1 LKQISDSSKL
11 LFQASL
17 YPDDRILVTGASGWF
32 GQTAIALLADT
43 DLPTFFVGSS
53 TRNVDV
59 LGVTAQIRRMNINEI
74 KAFEPTLVLD
84 FAFQTREFIQEVGIQ
99 SYRLTNDALTRAAL
113 EIIELPTVRRA
124 IVCSSGAAVYPV
136 DAALV
141 PYEAN
146 PYGHLKRRAEKQ
158 FEEFSISSGKNI
170 ICLRPW
176 SVSGPQTTK
185 PLSFA
190 FSSFIEQA
198 RRSTQIK
205 VDSEKQVFRRYTSVS
220 DLIALGLAQTL
231 KLDYPYGVLN
241 SGGEL
246 VDLVTLA
253 NRISQLSGRA
263 IEVVSEIEN
272 ELPIDNY
279 HSDGLSWKLACDLF
293 SFESENLDSQ
303 ILRSLKFQR
312 KSFE

>member
-1 LKQISDSSKL
+1 M
-11 LFQASL
+11 
-17 YPDDRILVTGASGWF
+17 TGGSGWF
-32 GQTAIALLADT
+32 GQTAIALLAGT
-43 DLPTFFVGSS
+43 GLPTLFVGSS
-53 TRNVDV
+53 TRIVDV
-59 LGVTAQIRRMNINEI
+59 LGVTAQVKSLNLNEI

-84 FAFQTREFIQEVGIQ
+84 FAFQTREFIKQVGIE
-99 SYRLTNDALTRAAL
+99 SYLQTNDALTRTAL
-113 EIIELPTVRRA
+113 EILELPTVRRA

-146 PYGHLKRRAEKQ
+146 PYGHLKRRAEKL
-158 FEEFSISSGKNI
+158 FEEFSVRSGKNI

-176 SVSGPQTTK
+176 SVTGPQTTK

-198 RRSTQIK
+198 RSSTQIK

-231 KLDYPYGVLN
+231 KLDYAYGVLD

-246 VDLVTLA
+246 VDLLTLA
-253 NRISQLSGRA
+253 NRISRISGRDL
-263 IEVVSEIEN
+263 EVVSAIEN
-272 ELPIDNY
+272 DLPVDNY
-279 HSDGLSWKLACDLF
+279 HSDGFTWKMACDLS
-293 SFESENLDSQ
+293 SFESESLESQ

-312 KSFE
+312 KSIE